1 MKTTFKQFLLEG
13 GAATASFNTQR
24 ADKHDIELAIKF
36 VSKHTGIST
45 KDLIDNLLGSTK
57 HTLSGKKK
65 DSGDID
71 IAVKATEQEQE
82 VMVEKMKKATGMDKV
97 HRTGDGVFSFAVP
110 TVGDKRVQVDLMIVP
125 SVEWAR
131 FGFHADSSSK
141 YKGAI
146 RNLLLVNLMKNIFED
161 GKDFVVKDDGG
172 KEIIRVRRRFTMD
185 RGLKREFRL
194 APMRKDGKGRLG
206 SMGPSTPEDV
216 EAELKKLGVKKAFSK
231 NADPIYDPDK
241 AAAFMFG
248 KGVRGSDIMS
258 AEQVIALIKKRQDAA
273 EIFKD
278 SVADFQKNK
287 LDIPDELKKYA

>member
-1 MKTTFKQFLLEG
+1 MEG
-13 GAATASFNTQR
+13 GAATAAYNTER
-24 ADKHDIELAIKF
+24 ADKQDIELAVKF
-36 VSKHTGIST
+36 VSKHTGIPT

-71 IAVKATEQEQE
+71 IAVRGTEEEQAA
-82 VMVEKMKKATGMDKV
+82 MVEKMKQATGMDKV

-110 TVGDKRVQVDLMIVP
+110 TVDDKRVQVDLMIVP

-131 FGFHADSSSK
+131 FGFHSEHSSK
-141 YKGAI
+141 YRGAI

-161 GKDFVVKDDGG
+161 GKDFVVKDGD

-185 RGLKREFRL
+185 RGLKREFRM
-194 APMRKDGKGRLG
+194 AAMRKDGKGRVAA
-206 SMGPSTPEDV
+206 MGPVSPEEV
-216 EAELKKLGVKKAFSK
+216 EAELKKLGLKKTFSK

-248 KGVRGSDIMS
+248 KGVKGADIMS
-258 AEQVIALIKKRQDAA
+258 AEQVIALIKKRKGAA

-278 SVADFQKNK
+278 SVADFVKNK
-287 LDIPDELKKYA
+287 LETPEELKQYA